1 MRIVADTGPIIA
13 LTKIG
18 KIFLLKSIAE
28 EVLIPPMVYKELFGK
43 IGSESNEID
52 RALNTFIRLKK
63 EITLDEATEM
73 ALADLGEGEK
83 QAIGLASS
91 LGEDVLLLVDDRAER
106 RIAEKLNIATT
117 GLVGL
122 LVVAKEMGFVES
134 VGPLI
139 EDLRN
144 NGYWLSD
151 DLITTAKRLA
161 GE

>member
-13 LTKIG
+13 LAKIG
-18 KIFLLKSIAE
+18 KISLLKSIAG

-83 QAIGLASS
+83 QAIGLASN
-91 LGEDVLLLVDDRAER
+91 LGEDILLLIDDRAGR
-106 RIAEKLNIATT
+106 RVAEKLNIATA

-139 EDLRN
+139 EDLRHS
-144 NGYWLSD
+144 GYWLSD

>member
-13 LTKIG
+13 LAKIG

-28 EVLIPPMVYKELFGK
+28 EVLIPLMVYKELFGK

-52 RALNTFIRLKK
+52 RALNTFIRLKR
-63 EITLDEATEM
+63 EITLDKATEM

-91 LGEDVLLLVDDRAER
+91 LGEDVLLLIDDRAGR
-106 RIAEKLNIATT
+106 RVAEKLNIATT

-139 EDLRN
+139 EDLRH